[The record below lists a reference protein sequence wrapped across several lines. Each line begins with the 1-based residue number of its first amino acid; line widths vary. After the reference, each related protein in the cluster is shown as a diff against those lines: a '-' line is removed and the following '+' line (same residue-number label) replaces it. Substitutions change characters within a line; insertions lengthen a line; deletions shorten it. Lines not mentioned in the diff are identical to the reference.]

1 MPTPAKAEAIDVMAE
16 RLRRARGAVLI
27 KTEGLTVAEMTDLR
41 RKLST
46 SKIELHII
54 KNTLLRIAAE
64 RAQYQD
70 LSSVLTGQTAIALG
84 FEDEVTPAKAVSDY
98 LRTARTGKPI
108 TIKAGILER
117 KPIDSREVE
126 ALAKIPPRDQLRAQV
141 VGAIH
146 GPLNSTYGLLTAP
159 LRDLINVLE
168 ARIRQLNEQG
178 AA

>member
-1 MPTPAKAEAIDVMAE
+1 MPTPAKAATIDNMAE
-16 RLRRARGAVLI
+16 KLKRARSAVLI

-41 RKLST
+41 RRLTT
-46 SKIELHII
+46 SKIELHVI

-64 RAQYQD
+64 RAEYQD
-70 LSSVLTGQTAIALG
+70 LSPVLTGQTAIALG
-84 FEDEVTPAKAVSDY
+84 FDDEVAAAKAISDY
-98 LRTARTGKPI
+98 MRTARTGKPV
-108 TIKAGILER
+108 TVKAGILER
-117 KPIDSREVE
+117 APINPKQVE
-126 ALAKIPPRDQLRAQV
+126 DLARIPPRDQLRAQV

-146 GPLNSTYGLLTAP
+146 GPMNQTYGVLTAP